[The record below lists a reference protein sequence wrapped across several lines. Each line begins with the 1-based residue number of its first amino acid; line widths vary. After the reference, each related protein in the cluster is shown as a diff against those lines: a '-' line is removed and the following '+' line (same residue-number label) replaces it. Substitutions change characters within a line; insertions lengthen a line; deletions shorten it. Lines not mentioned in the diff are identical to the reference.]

1 MSFASIVTQGTH
13 AATCI
18 TMKTV
23 ANGQPNTDDIAAA
36 TSGMN
41 ETSNAANAILRYV
54 RIDQAFHMG

>member
-1 MSFASIVTQGTH
+1 
-13 AATCI
+13 
-18 TMKTV
+18 MKTV